1 MLAEKKGIICDRS
14 LKTVITV
21 TTASGEL
28 VKMLQVSIGAPLF
41 VMDGIMGDEHG
52 EPVHYSLQYIVGER
66 YSFVR

>member
-1 MLAEKKGIICDRS
+1 
-14 LKTVITV
+14 
-21 TTASGEL
+21 
-28 VKMLQVSIGAPLF
+28 MLQVSIGAPLF